1 MITTK
6 TYSYNVV
13 TKETHDSGFGGE
25 AKWLITQKV
34 VFIQLHCIFEIFSAV
49 NNSLLRDKTLIT
61 QVYGDSNYKVI
72 TFPNDYNSNDH
83 DHTTVIL
90 QFTSNGQAGE
100 MTFEIRYYGSA
111 YNQNIIF
118 YFTLQ

>member
-1 MITTK
+1 MTNNSK
-6 TYSYNVV
+6 
-13 TKETHDSGFGGE
+13 SGVYT
-25 AKWLITQKV
+25 A
-34 VFIQLHCIFEIFSAV
+34 IFEIFSAV

-72 TFPNDYNSNDH
+72 TFPNDYISNDH